1 MTKEKIEIE
10 KEKQRQYEIKC
21 QGEKT
26 RIKCQ
31 KHHFFKLLWYYIK
44 KPFVWLFDNIKDWR
58 TAVIFGI
65 VFLIVSSEVWVSY
78 LLGFIFMGTPF
89 GTTMLSVASL
99 CRAFWL
105 GPFTPF
111 TPLCIIITMITKE
124 TFNKL
129 RFKKLN
135 EESKIESKEI

>member
-1 MTKEKIEIE
+1 MTKEKIELE

-65 VFLIVSSEVWVSY
+65 VVLVVGVEVRLP
-78 LLGFIFMGTPF
+78 LLLALLTWGTPF
-89 GTTMLSVASL
+89 SATMLGVAAT
-99 CRAFWL
+99 CETFWL
-105 GPFTPF
+105 APFTPF
-111 TPLCIIITMITKE
+111 LPLCIIITMVVKE
-124 TFNKL
+124 IFNKI
-129 RFKKLN
+129 RFKRSN
-135 EESKIESKEI
+135 